1 LNRLVASASSDATAL
16 ERLKTNVDQ
25 LRQSVGTANKELAEQ
40 AGQVMQLLGK
50 AFDTTIQQKVLN
62 SLCFEGM
69 TTRFEMVE
77 EAHLDTFKWMF
88 DASDFVYD
96 APLESIRSLFG
107 EPALDG
113 DLDDAWDSEWGSED
127 EGNHEADGGIGDE
140 NSEDENSE
148 PKVEIGDG
156 QYSKKEYAE
165 DDTEDWNAEDEDE
178 EDDDNDGADG
188 TGLPLT
194 MISTGRKVPSAYDS
208 GLTKRSIK
216 VKFTTGKGFI
226 EWLSSSDGIFHISGK
241 MGSGKSTM
249 MRFLY
254 EHPATRYELNRWAGK
269 YSKIMEMSA

>member
-25 LRQSVGTANKELAEQ
+25 LRQSVGTVNKELAKQ

-69 TTRFEMVE
+69 TTRFKMVE

-96 APLESIRSLFG
+96 APLESVRSLFG

-113 DLDDAWDSEWGSED
+113 DLDDAWDSAWESED
-127 EGNHEADGGIGDE
+127 EGNHKAEETDG
-140 NSEDENSE
+140 
-148 PKVEIGDG
+148 EIV
-156 QYSKKEYAE
+156 
-165 DDTEDWNAEDEDE
+165 EDEDE
-178 EDDDNDGADG
+178 EDNDNDGADG
-188 TGLPLT
+188 AGLPPT
-194 MISTGRKVPSAYDS
+194 VISTGREVPSAYDS

-269 YSKIMEMSA
+269 YSQIMEMSA